1 MAAKFLG
8 AHMPTGKGLGQ
19 AVIVGHEMG
28 CTAIQVFTK
37 SPQLW
42 KSKPVDP
49 IAAQAFKEAVAKTG
63 LSEIICHDSYLIN
76 LCAATDELREKSIN
90 GLIEEVQRCALYGIR
105 WVNSHMGAH
114 VGQGEEVGIAK
125 IIEATNQ
132 VLAETPTEV
141 GILMETT
148 AGQGSSL
155 GATFEQL
162 AKVYEGI
169 GQKERVGVCLDTCHV
184 FAAGYDLSTEEGYED
199 TWARFNAVLGLSL
212 LKAMHLNDSIG
223 AFGSRKDRHAPIGEG
238 EIGVGAFRR
247 LMNDPR
253 FENVPMVIETPMED
267 NGHAKDLG
275 KLKSYFD

>member
-8 AHMPTGKGLGQ
+8 AHMPTGKDLGQ
-19 AVIVGHEMG
+19 AVIAGHDMG

-49 IAAQAFKEAVAKTG
+49 SAAQTFREAVAKTG

-162 AKVYEGI
+162 AKVYAGI
-169 GQKERVGVCLDTCHV
+169 DQKERVGVCLDTCHV
-184 FAAGYDLSTEEGYED
+184 FAAGYDLSTEEGYEEM
-199 TWARFNAVLGLSL
+199 WARFDSVLGLNL

-238 EIGVGAFRR
+238 AIGEGAFRR
-247 LMNDPR
+247 LMNDAR
-253 FENVPMVIETPMED
+253 FETVPMVLETPMED
-267 NGHAKDLG
+267 EGHVKDLA
-275 KLKSYFD
+275 KLKSYFA

>member
-1 MAAKFLG
+1 
-8 AHMPTGKGLGQ
+8 MPTGKGLAQ
-19 AVIVGHEMG
+19 AVIAGHEMG

-49 IAAQAFKEAVAKTG
+49 GAAVAFKEAVAKTG
-63 LSEIICHDSYLIN
+63 LNEIICHDSYLIN

-90 GLIEEVQRCALYGIR
+90 GLIEECQRCAQYGIR

-114 VGQGEEVGIAK
+114 VGQGEDVGIAK

-132 VLAETPTEV
+132 VLAETPAEI

-155 GATFEQL
+155 GANFEQL
-162 AKVYEGI
+162 ARVYEGI
-169 GQKERVGVCLDTCHV
+169 EQKDRVGVCLDTCHV
-184 FAAGYDLSTEEGYED
+184 FAAGYDISTEEGYEEM
-199 TWARFNAVLGLSL
+199 WAKFESALGLGL

-238 EIGVGAFRR
+238 EIGEAAFRR

-253 FENVPMVIETPMED
+253 FENVPMVLETPMED
-267 NGHAKDLG
+267 DGHAKDLA
-275 KLKSYFD
+275 KLKGYFA